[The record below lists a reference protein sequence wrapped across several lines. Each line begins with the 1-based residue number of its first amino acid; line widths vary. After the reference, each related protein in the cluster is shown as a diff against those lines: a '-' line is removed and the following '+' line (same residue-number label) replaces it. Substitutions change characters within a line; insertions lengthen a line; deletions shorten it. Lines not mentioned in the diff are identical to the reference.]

1 MTPHRLLKANYTAQS
16 VAKKLLFMVGKIDS
30 LFTPLAWLSRIKGC
44 VEQFIGLGDRKGS
57 NAGTKTQ
64 FSNGGKA

>member
-1 MTPHRLLKANYTAQS
+1 
-16 VAKKLLFMVGKIDS
+16 MVGKIDS